1 MLLVRKLCKALG
13 PLILQ
18 ILRHSAGS
26 SCAWESIPH
35 SAISLWSK
43 QNWTVI
49 NVKQCLHREI
59 DLNENST
66 GAFQGLLSK
75 FIQVLNKQKL
85 QHASDTFLYCTTKL
99 WTCLYL
105 QHFQQHQADL
115 SMLSSFAQSLECRIM
130 NY

>member
-1 MLLVRKLCKALG
+1 MGDPPSLCNITVVQAELGSDQCESTEKLIQMK
-13 PLILQ
+13 
-18 ILRHSAGS
+18 
-26 SCAWESIPH
+26 
-35 SAISLWSK
+35 
-43 QNWTVI
+43 
-49 NVKQCLHREI
+49 
-59 DLNENST
+59 NST

-75 FIQVLNKQKL
+75 FIQILNKQKL

-105 QHFQQHQADL
+105 QHFQQDQADL